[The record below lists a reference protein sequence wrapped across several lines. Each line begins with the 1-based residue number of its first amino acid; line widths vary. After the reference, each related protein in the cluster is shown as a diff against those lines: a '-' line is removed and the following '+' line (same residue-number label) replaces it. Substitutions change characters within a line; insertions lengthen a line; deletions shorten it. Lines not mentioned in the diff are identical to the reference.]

1 MNPDM
6 TPRSEFFPRRLVEA
20 GSDHGSSRRRTWSS
34 RQRSVC
40 TLEIPAG
47 LEHLPCAELQPGAT
61 ARRPGQALAGRKEWV
76 FTQTMAPGRLGAGV
90 MTPFNP
96 EGIRSFGFSSQ
107 PPVSLDIWV
116 WWPACGPGALERL
129 FRQAARYPQG
139 AGPFQQERQGSS
151 VSTLEVYLLPSTF
164 ST

>member
-1 MNPDM
+1 
-6 TPRSEFFPRRLVEA
+6 
-20 GSDHGSSRRRTWSS
+20 
-34 RQRSVC
+34 
-40 TLEIPAG
+40 
-47 LEHLPCAELQPGAT
+47 
-61 ARRPGQALAGRKEWV
+61 
-76 FTQTMAPGRLGAGV
+76 

-96 EGIRSFGFSSQ
+96 EGIRSFGFSNQ
-107 PPVSLDIWV
+107 PPVSLDIWA

-139 AGPFQQERQGSS
+139 AGPFQQERQASFPPGLLDQEAS